1 MYSKATLERE
11 CRSEHFLNLH
21 TNIFKPFFRVYE
33 EIIDWLSREIQ
44 LHKKDTQ
51 VLRMDILTKANTA
64 FIIITCIVKCM
75 TEFFYVIFRFQE
87 EKNIIQR
94 N

>member
-1 MYSKATLERE
+1 MERE

-64 FIIITCIVKCM
+64 LIIITCIVKCM
-75 TEFFYVIFRFQE
+75 TKFFYVIFRFQE
-87 EKNIIQR
+87 ENNIFQR

>member
-1 MYSKATLERE
+1 MYSKATSEQE
-11 CRSEHFLNLH
+11 PKSEHFLNLH
-21 TNIFKPFFRVYE
+21 TNIFKSFFRVYE

-51 VLRMDILTKANTA
+51 FLRMDILTKANTA
-64 FIIITCIVKCM
+64 LVIITCIVKCM
-75 TEFFYVIFRFQE
+75 TELFYVIFRFQE
-87 EKNIIQR
+87 EKNIFQR